1 MIRVDGKT
9 YTWMGAP
16 KDIPKA
22 TQTAAEFTSTR
33 STFIIRVD
41 NKVSIKVSF
50 LSPVTPN
57 DFKRQS
63 LIFSYMEVEVS
74 SIDGSDHKVQ
84 IYTDISA
91 GTMIHPSI
99 MRHHVMLTTG

>member
-1 MIRVDGKT
+1 MIRVDNKT

-16 KDIPKA
+16 KDITKA

-33 STFIIRVD
+33 STFTIRAE
-41 NKVSIKVSF
+41 NKVLTKVSF

-63 LIFSYMEVEVS
+63 LVFSYMEVEVS

-91 GTMIHPSI
+91 GTMIYLS
-99 MRHHVMLTTG
+99 

>member
-1 MIRVDGKT
+1 MVRVDGKT

-16 KDIPKA
+16 KDMAKA
-22 TQTAAEFTSTR
+22 TQTAAEFTST
-33 STFIIRVD
+33 SSIFTMQAD

-57 DFKRQS
+57 DIKRQS
-63 LIFSYMEVEVS
+63 LIFSYMQVEVS

-91 GTMIHPSI
+91 GMDPDYFRDNTAC
-99 MRHHVMLTTG
+99 